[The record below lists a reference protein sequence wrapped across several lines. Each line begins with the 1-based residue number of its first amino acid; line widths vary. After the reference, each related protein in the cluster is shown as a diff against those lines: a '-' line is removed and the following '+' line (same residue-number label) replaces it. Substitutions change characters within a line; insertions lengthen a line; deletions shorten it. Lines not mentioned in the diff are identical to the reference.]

1 MDKIKLAVFC
11 FFYTHGKCCHH
22 SGLFVSV
29 WLTVLV
35 AQRNQLKCLLKRSRK
50 SVEVSSKLEKSLRS
64 KVLPKP
70 PRLITMHRAPTGRT
84 SASSASTSCLCFR
97 GNGARQPKR
106 AARGRHDDT
115 PGRSKAAALAP
126 RGRTVRA
133 RGLRGRCWR
142 PFNGLQSFK
151 LLWRNGVQQ
160 RQPAGDG
167 RDDGRTSRRS
177 GRLRNSTGPALPTR
191 TGKNLAHSIRLIQQ
205 PWKSRAV
212 RFQLSS
218 SSFTFEGPH
227 CAGVRGPGVDPGGEH
242 AGGSAEPVGLGDGG
256 QRLLLR
262 GDLPVESPV
271 PVRLSFQQEPLGGGG
286 EYRRDW

>member
-22 SGLFVSV
+22 SGPFVSV

-106 AARGRHDDT
+106 AARGRHDDA
-115 PGRSKAAALAP
+115 PGRSKAAALTRAP
-126 RGRTVRA
+126 SAGDAGARSTDCGRLNCCGGGMASNSANPPATVVTM
-133 RGLRGRCWR
+133 GEL
-142 PFNGLQSFK
+142 
-151 LLWRNGVQQ
+151 
-160 RQPAGDG
+160 PAGAAVCATLPDLLYLPELV
-167 RDDGRTSRRS
+167 RT
-177 GRLRNSTGPALPTR
+177 L
-191 TGKNLAHSIRLIQQ
+191 LI
-205 PWKSRAV
+205 PFV
-212 RFQLSS
+212 
-218 SSFTFEGPH
+218 
-227 CAGVRGPGVDPGGEH
+227 
-242 AGGSAEPVGLGDGG
+242 
-256 QRLLLR
+256 
-262 GDLPVESPV
+262 
-271 PVRLSFQQEPLGGGG
+271 
-286 EYRRDW
+286 